1 MTLLSLK
8 YCAGISFAVSYVRN
22 GSGIIAAAP
31 KDEGVEEEEDT
42 QVVDVDGR
50 YLLCNQHS
58 KVVRRLHWTKE
69 ILPKRKSVLS
79 RQVLHCEQRI
89 LWLSGWGLRPRG
101 SSS

>member
-42 QVVDVDGR
+42 QVVDVDGTVSSLQSTFEGGATITLDER
-50 YLLCNQHS
+50 DIAKA
-58 KVVRRLHWTKE
+58 KVSAFETSIAL
-69 ILPKRKSVLS
+69 
-79 RQVLHCEQRI
+79 
-89 LWLSGWGLRPRG
+89 
-101 SSS
+101 